1 MIIVTDKTST
11 VSFYKIEDS
20 GSVVLNPNNILINN
34 EHFMYG
40 RGADNVTVH
49 TGVTDTPSDWDWDK
63 YKYDGTTW
71 SANSDYNEPTREYLE
86 SVGEPQPPAL

>member
-1 MIIVTDKTST
+1 MIILTDKTST

-20 GSVVLNPNNILINN
+20 GSVVLNPDNIIINN
-34 EHFMYG
+34 EHFVYG
-40 RGADNVTVH
+40 KGAGNVTLL

-71 SANSDYNEPTREYLE
+71 SANSAYNEPTREYLE
-86 SVGEPQPPAL
+86 SVGESQPPAL

>member
-1 MIIVTDKTST
+1 MIILTDKTST

-20 GSVVLNPNNILINN
+20 GSVVLNPNNIIINN
-34 EHFMYG
+34 EHFVYG
-40 RGADNVTVH
+40 KGADNVTVH

-71 SANSDYNEPTREYLE
+71 SANSAYNEPTREYLE
-86 SVGEPQPPAL
+86 SVGESQPPAL